1 VEFSS
6 LVVMVETIGIPVA
19 GASVLGPDLDPYPCL
34 YPDPY
39 PDRDPGLY
47 PDLDPF
53 PALVG
58 VPERAVLPLPVIPS
72 L

>member
-19 GASVLGPDLDPYPCL
+19 GASVLGPDLDPYPPDPD
-34 YPDPY
+34 PDPY
-39 PDRDPGLY
+39 RDPGLY
-47 PDLDPF
+47 PDRDPF